1 MSRALWDAATDGQ
14 LDRVHA
20 ALRAGAAV
28 DFPGQVEVCDAEGE
42 VVTVAG
48 VTPLMR
54 AAAEGHLAVV
64 EALLAA
70 GASPAATTADGWTP
84 LHFAAIADTPAVL
97 RRLLAAGAPVDA
109 RTDRGETALWLAAE
123 GEDLGHVEAL
133 LAAGA
138 APDAAD
144 AAGVTPLMVVVDQP
158 LGLGRP
164 PRVVPALIRA
174 LLAAGARP
182 EARNAAGRTAADIA
196 AQHGHTAWARQL
208 RAPRG

>member
-1 MSRALWDAATDGQ
+1 MSRGLWDAATDGQ
-14 LDRVHA
+14 LDRVQA

-42 VVTVAG
+42 VVPVTG

-54 AAAEGHLAVV
+54 AAAEGHAAVV
-64 EALLAA
+64 DALLAA
-70 GASPAATTADGWTP
+70 GANPAATTSDGWTP
-84 LHFAAIADTPAVL
+84 LHFAAIADTDAPL
-97 RRLLAAGAPVDA
+97 RRLLAAGAPVHA

-138 APDAAD
+138 AVDAAD

-158 LGLGRP
+158 LGLGAP
-164 PRVVPALIRA
+164 PRAVRALIRC
-174 LLAAGARP
+174 LRAAGADPSR
-182 EARNAAGRTAADIA
+182 RDAAGRTAADIA
-196 AQHGHTAWARQL
+196 AKHGHTAWVAQL